1 MKVKSAIMTRKN
13 RATGFNYNRI
23 LFFSFI
29 ALALIIA
36 GCNTNANLG
45 NNANANP
52 AAYETKSTGSLEMGD
67 VVVELAPVGIKNGK
81 FEVQVTA
88 NTHSVDLSQFD
99 LMQAT
104 TLAYENKNVK
114 PLSAPKLN
122 GHHSSGTIIFDI
134 KEEINNFKITI
145 NEIPNIPDRIFEWP
159 EIR

>member
-1 MKVKSAIMTRKN
+1 MTRKN

-67 VVVELAPVGIKNGK
+67 VLIELTPIGIKNGK

-99 LMQAT
+99 LMQQT
-104 TLAYENKNVK
+104 ILQYDNKKAK

-134 KEEINNFKITI
+134 KEGINNFKITI
-145 NEIPNIPDRIFEWP
+145 TGIPNVEERVFEWP
-159 EIR
+159 